1 MKAKKLKKDLP
12 LFFQMLWSSQ
22 NIQTL
27 FVKYLKLFNF
37 FPDHRATPLRT
48 PKISGLKSLILK
60 PPFLS

>member
-37 FPDHRATPLRT
+37 FPDHRATPLRGFSVT
-48 PKISGLKSLILK
+48 RFDFTGA
-60 PPFLS
+60 